1 MNPDLM
7 ISKVGEKPGP
17 HSFIISINQI
27 VDNTAT
33 QAQKI
38 YEEHVVM
45 NLIAVAILH
54 CPLVGVSHLKD
65 A

>member
-1 MNPDLM
+1 M
-7 ISKVGEKPGP
+7 
-17 HSFIISINQI
+17 
-27 VDNTAT
+27 
-33 QAQKI
+33 

-54 CPLVGVSHLKD
+54 CPLDGVSHLKD